1 MLTLP
6 GSESRPVT
14 THDTLRNALPEPLL
28 SRRWRQ
34 WDSVVVEL
42 RRARDIDVVIPCR
55 DHVVAVVLA
64 GGANLYQYRNG
75 RGSLRTL
82 CSGDVIVTPAGEPKR
97 WQHTGEALGIVLR
110 LSSVYVEKVAKE
122 GGANQARETQL
133 QDNFGTRDAHV
144 EEIALR
150 FLKALEPE
158 GSVARIYVESL
169 TFQLAVHLLRH
180 YSVHATPDILVEKR
194 PAALSQHRL
203 RRAIEYIDAHLAD
216 DVSLSDIAAALTM
229 SPGHFAH
236 AFRQTVGMPP
246 HRYVLHRRIE
256 RAKSLLRNSDFPIG
270 QIAQRIGC
278 SSPSSF
284 SFLFHCSTGV
294 TPRSYR
300 DGKPG
305 FPFGN
310 ACDVV
315 RAKDTPFP
323 TRSPG
328 FEGTAGAI
336 SGQPMLGASA
346 DPPEVGRVLE
356 ASRLGIGYGSRR

>member
-14 THDTLRNALPEPLL
+14 RHDTIRNTLPEPVL
-28 SRRWRQ
+28 SSRWRR

-42 RRARDIDVVIPCR
+42 RRARDIDVVIPYR

-82 CSGDVIVTPAGEPKR
+82 YSGDIIVTPAGEPKR
-97 WQHTGEALGIVLR
+97 WRLTGEALGIVLR
-110 LSSVYVEKVAKE
+110 LSPAYVDKVAKQA
-122 GGANQARETQL
+122 GANQAPQTQL
-133 QDNFGTRDAHV
+133 QDNFGTRDPHV

-180 YSVHATPDILVEKR
+180 YCVHATPGILVEKR
-194 PAALSQHRL
+194 PAALSQPRL

-216 DVSLSDIAAALTM
+216 DVTISNIAAALTM

-236 AFRQTVGMPP
+236 AFRQTAGMPP
-246 HRYVLHRRIE
+246 HRYVLHCRIE

-278 SSPSSF
+278 SSSSSF
-284 SFLFHCSTGV
+284 CFLFHCATGV

-300 DGKPG
+300 NGKPG
-305 FPFGN
+305 FPFGS
-310 ACDVV
+310 AGDLV
-315 RAKDTPFP
+315 RAKDTPLPSQSQRFIDI
-323 TRSPG
+323 T
-328 FEGTAGAI
+328 
-336 SGQPMLGASA
+336 
-346 DPPEVGRVLE
+346 
-356 ASRLGIGYGSRR
+356 